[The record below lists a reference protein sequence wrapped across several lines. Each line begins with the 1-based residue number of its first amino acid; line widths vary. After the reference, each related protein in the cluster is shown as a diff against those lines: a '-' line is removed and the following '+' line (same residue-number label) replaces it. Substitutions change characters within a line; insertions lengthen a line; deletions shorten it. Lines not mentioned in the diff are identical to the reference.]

1 MSKIEK
7 RDDETIIEPAQDL
20 VQSMAQG
27 FRQELLLLVKE
38 GTRKLVIDLVNVNT
52 IDSVG
57 IGVLIAATNS
67 LGKVDGKLSI
77 VNASQ
82 DLCKVFKLMRLDQH
96 FKLQGA

>member
-20 VQSMAQG
+20 VHSMAQG
-27 FRQELLLLVKE
+27 FRKELLLLVQE
-38 GTRKLVIDLVNVNT
+38 GTRKLVIDLVNVKI

-57 IGVLIAATNS
+57 LGVLIAATNS
-67 LGKVDGKLSI
+67 LGKIDGKLRI

-82 DLCKVFKLMRLDQH
+82 DLCKVFKMMRLDQH
-96 FKLQGA
+96 FELQGA